1 MIFFKN
7 KSLEDEKFPGGKG
20 IYIYIYI
27 YIYIK
32 LDFATV
38 SNMCNIF
45 LHFDYS

>member
-20 IYIYIYI
+20 IYI